1 MTDASRPKVG
11 VAAIIH
17 DSHGNIIMGER
28 AGSHGAGLCSNYSN
42 HIFNAQPKA
51 PLGTMQ
57 CPGGHLEYGE
67 SFAETAARETLEET
81 GLEVGDIKFL
91 VATNDV
97 FGEGKHYVTI
107 FVTCKI
113 TGQDKVPKVCVL
125 FLCPTS
131 RTDAAQPMEP
141 HKCAKWEWVP
151 WTDMWS
157 WAAAQAEAED
167 EGREVQ
173 KKMFLP
179 LVNLFREYPEMRN
192 CLENK

>member
-1 MTDASRPKVG
+1 
-11 VAAIIH
+11 
-17 DSHGNIIMGER
+17 
-28 AGSHGAGLCSNYSN
+28 
-42 HIFNAQPKA
+42 
-51 PLGTMQ
+51 MQ

-81 GLEVGDIKFL
+81 GLEVGDIRFL

-113 TGQDKVPKVCVL
+113 TGEEKVPKVYVS
-125 FLCPTS
+125 FLRLMG
-131 RTDAAQPMEP
+131 RTNVAQPMEP

-151 WTDMWS
+151 WTQMWTWS
-157 WAAAQAEAED
+157 AAQAKAED

-179 LVNLFREYPEMRN
+179 LVNLYRDYPEMRN